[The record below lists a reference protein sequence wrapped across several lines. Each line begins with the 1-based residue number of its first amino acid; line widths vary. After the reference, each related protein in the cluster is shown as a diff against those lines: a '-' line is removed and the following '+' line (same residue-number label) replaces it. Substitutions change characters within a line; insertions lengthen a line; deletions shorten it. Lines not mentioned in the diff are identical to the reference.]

1 MANFFNNFPATFYT
15 NSDTSNSL
23 DTVTNIIARFGFESS
38 LKENSSGFYKY
49 TIKDSDTP
57 EIIAS
62 KFYDNPERH
71 WIVLLFNDI
80 IDPQFDW
87 PLKSDTLITYINN
100 KYSANGANNSP
111 TPQTG
116 IQWALDTD
124 NVESY
129 YKIVTRK
136 LSGIN
141 VDNKTIVEKIKID
154 ATTYTNLSV
163 TTRTLTLKNG
173 KTVTESVSKTK
184 QTYYEYEVESNDLK
198 REIKLLKPEFV
209 PSVVEEFKRI
219 ISPS

>member
-87 PLKSDTLITYINN
+87 PLKSDTLITYIND

-116 IQWALDTD
+116 IQWAQDTD
-124 NVESY
+124 NVEAY
-129 YKIVTRK
+129 YKIITRK
-136 LSGIN
+136 LSGVN

-154 ATTYTNLSV
+154 ANTYTNLSV
-163 TTRTLTLKNG
+163 TTRTLT
-173 KTVTESVSKTK
+173 
-184 QTYYEYEVESNDLK
+184 
-198 REIKLLKPEFV
+198 LLKPEFV